1 MIQIDPAET
10 RLVGF
15 ILLLLVPLLVAD
27 GVIEMRGRYNS
38 AFWTSD
44 LDRKLDHIP
53 GYARHWVWVGIGMIL
68 LLAAATAGLSAF
80 SVLLGQAGEET
91 LAAIALGFFL
101 LGAFGFVAAIFLQ
114 FGPVELAARVRRDTG
129 ATPGWL
135 EPMWTASGWAETTYI
150 ILASLAYVVWGL
162 GMVNSAFPSAWAG
175 WASIA
180 IGGLSVVG
188 VMIAPARFGFPQ
200 LPLLVPIVVGVALV
214 IS

>member
-1 MIQIDPAET
+1 VIQIDPAET
-10 RLVGF
+10 RLVGS

-68 LLAAATAGLSAF
+68 LLATATAGLSAF
-80 SVLLGQAGEET
+80 SVLLGQAGEGP
-91 LAAIALGFFL
+91 LAAVALGSFL

-114 FGPVELAARVRRDTG
+114 FGPAVLAARVRRATG
-129 ATPGWL
+129 TTPGWL
-135 EPMWTASGWAETTYI
+135 EPMWTAAGWAETTYI

-162 GMVNSAFPSAWAG
+162 GMVSSGFPSAWAG

-188 VMIAPARFGFPQ
+188 VMIAPDRLGFPQ

>member
-1 MIQIDPAET
+1 MIQIDSAET

-15 ILLLLVPLLVAD
+15 ILLLLVPILVAA

-68 LLAAATAGLSAF
+68 LLATATAGLSAF
-80 SVLLGQAGEET
+80 SVLLGQAGEGT
-91 LAAIALGFFL
+91 LAAVALGSFL

-114 FGPVELAARVRRDTG
+114 FGPVGLAARVRRDTG
-129 ATPGWL
+129 TTPGWL
-135 EPMWTASGWAETTYI
+135 EPMWTAAGWAETTYI

-162 GMVNSAFPSAWAG
+162 GMVKSGFPAPWAG
-175 WASIA
+175 WASIVA
-180 IGGLSVVG
+180 GGLSVIG
-188 VMIAPARFGFPQ
+188 VIAFPSRLGFPQ
-200 LPLLVPIVVGVALV
+200 LPMLVPTVLGVALV
-214 IS
+214 IV

>member
-1 MIQIDPAET
+1 MDPAET

-27 GVIEMRGRYNS
+27 GVIEKRGRYNS

-44 LDRKLDHIP
+44 LDGKLDHIP

-68 LLAAATAGLSAF
+68 QLAAATAGLSAF
-80 SVLLGQAGEET
+80 SVLLGQAGEGA

-114 FGPVELAARVRRDTG
+114 FGPAVLAARVRRDTG
-129 ATPGWL
+129 ATPEWL
-135 EPMWTASGWAETTYI
+135 EPMWTAARWAETAYI

-162 GMVNSAFPSAWAG
+162 GMVSSGFPSAWAG

-180 IGGLSVVG
+180 IGGSSAVG
-188 VMIAPARFGFPQ
+188 VMIAPARLGFPQ
-200 LPLLVPIVVGVALV
+200 LPLLVPIVGGVALV